1 VRRRAK
7 AARRGGRRP
16 PGTAFLATLLAGVA
30 FAFLVS
36 AALRA
41 TGRGAGQVYRPGDP
55 RPPEGKGAGWKV
67 AVQVLNGCGVEG
79 AADRVVSKLRRR
91 EFNVVEVGNA
101 PGFGYREDVVILR
114 KGDLSMARDVA
125 GALGAEDVLIQRN
138 DAEFVNVTV
147 IVGRP
152 HREESLGPF

>member
-1 VRRRAK
+1 VARTAK
-7 AARRGGRRP
+7 RSRRGGRGS
-16 PGTAFLATLLAGVA
+16 PGTVVLATLLAVAA

-41 TGRGAGQVYRPGDP
+41 AGRGAGPAYRPGAA
-55 RPPEGKGAGWKV
+55 GKPTGEPVGWKV
-67 AVQVLNGCGVEG
+67 AVQVLNGCGIEG

-114 KGDLSMARDVA
+114 KGDFSMAREVA
-125 GALGAEDVLIQRN
+125 EALGAEDVLIQRN
-138 DAEFVNVTV
+138 GAEFVNVTV